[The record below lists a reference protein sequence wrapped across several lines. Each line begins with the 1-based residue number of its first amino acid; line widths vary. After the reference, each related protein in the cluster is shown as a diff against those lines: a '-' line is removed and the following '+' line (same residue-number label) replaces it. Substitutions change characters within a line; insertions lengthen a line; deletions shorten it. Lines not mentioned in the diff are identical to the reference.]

1 MASRYPPQIFWVLAV
16 ALAYTLLAFA
26 EGEETNQKKG
36 TIALFMVSLTRQDH
50 TGGHGSLQRGPS
62 HTHDALDRVGS

>member
-50 TGGHGSLQRGPS
+50 TGVRGSL
-62 HTHDALDRVGS
+62 